1 MRKNCVFEIKVDF
14 KVEIHELPWNHGCFQ
29 NMTELFVKVD
39 FNFAW
44 FKVKTFRTS
53 QERLRGH
60 TTNTIFVWNFLM
72 VESEN
77 NIFQSSFLE
86 KQRSLWISWGYWY
99 FPLNERAEFLVIL
112 GLQKPVLYTGN
123 CMSTSTR
130 HVTLKSPL
138 LLQFPN
144 FELGDNDNRQSNYTL
159 MFCAVQK
166 PYFPVLANLQS
177 NKPQEKET
185 LRLSHQHFAYM
196 PFFKREIYHPYR
208 KSRNLFT
215 FLNFL
220 DRSSCITSYKMKVY
234 LHKWPLRARIAWQ
247 V

>member
-14 KVEIHELPWNHGCFQ
+14 KVEIHELPWNQGCFQ

-39 FNFAW
+39 FNFSW
-44 FKVKTFRTS
+44 FKVKTFSYFSRKVTRS
-53 QERLRGH
+53 HYKYYFCVE
-60 TTNTIFVWNFLM
+60 FLDGG
-72 VESEN
+72 SEN

-86 KQRSLWISWGYWY
+86 KERSLWISWGYWY

-112 GLQKPVLYTGN
+112 GLQKPVLYSGN

-130 HVTLKSPL
+130 HVTLKSL

-144 FELGDNDNRQSNYTL
+144 CELGDNDNRQSNYTL

-185 LRLSHQHFAYM
+185 LHFLIKIS
-196 PFFKREIYHPYR
+196 PICFSLNEKFTIPTE
-208 KSRNLFT
+208 NLETCLHFSA
-215 FLNFL
+215 FLIDHL
-220 DRSSCITSYKMKVY
+220 V
-234 LHKWPLRARIAWQ
+234 
-247 V
+247 

>member
-1 MRKNCVFEIKVDF
+1 
-14 KVEIHELPWNHGCFQ
+14 
-29 NMTELFVKVD
+29 
-39 FNFAW
+39 
-44 FKVKTFRTS
+44 
-53 QERLRGH
+53 
-60 TTNTIFVWNFLM
+60 M

-112 GLQKPVLYTGN
+112 GLQKPVLYSGN

-144 FELGDNDNRQSNYTL
+144 CELGDNDNRQSNYTL

-177 NKPQEKET
+177 NKPREKET
-185 LRLSHQHFAYM
+185 LHF
-196 PFFKREIYHPYR
+196 PIKISPTCFSLNEKFTIPTE
-208 KSRNLFT
+208 NLETCLHFSA
-215 FLNFL
+215 FLINHL
-220 DRSSCITSYKMKVY
+220 V
-234 LHKWPLRARIAWQ
+234 
-247 V
+247 